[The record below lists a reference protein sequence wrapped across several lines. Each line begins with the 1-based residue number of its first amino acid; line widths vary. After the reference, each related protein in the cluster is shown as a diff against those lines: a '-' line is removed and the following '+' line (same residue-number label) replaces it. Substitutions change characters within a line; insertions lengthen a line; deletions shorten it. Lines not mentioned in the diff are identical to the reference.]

1 MKHLMFLILICGL
14 GCETKAMSKKA
25 VKELEVS
32 IPAPPPSEPTTFAIS
47 WEKNQPGRKIW
58 SLFVHDLI
66 NGELF
71 SVYDSA
77 QDATRICPKYKSL
90 TKEQKVT
97 VWTEFISAVAYFES
111 AWKPTSWMTESTMG
125 KDPITGKQVKSE
137 GLLQLSYQDIQ
148 WAKYCKFDWSKDKKL
163 SVDDP
168 NKTIFDPFLNLD
180 CGLRILAS
188 QIKSKEKVI
197 LSSGVYWAVLKDGG
211 KYQKITQIIGMVSK
225 TGLCN

>member
-1 MKHLMFLILICGL
+1 MKHLLFLFLICGF
-14 GCETKAMSKKA
+14 GCEAHAMSKKA
-25 VKELEVS
+25 KNEVEIS
-32 IPAPPPSEPTTFAIS
+32 VPTTPPAESQGFTIS
-47 WEKNQPGRKIW
+47 WEKNKPERKIW
-58 SLFVHDLI
+58 SMFVQDLI
-66 NGELF
+66 SGELF

-77 QDATRICPKYKSL
+77 KDATRICPKYKSL

-97 VWTEFISAVAYFES
+97 VWTEFISAVAYYES
-111 AWKPTSWMTESTMG
+111 AWKPTSWMTETTMG

-148 WAKYCKFDWSKDKKL
+148 WAKYCKFDWAKDKKL

-180 CGLRILAS
+180 CGIRILAS
-188 QIKSKEKVI
+188 QIKSKGKVI

-211 KYQKITQIIGMVSK
+211 KYQKIPQIIGMVSK